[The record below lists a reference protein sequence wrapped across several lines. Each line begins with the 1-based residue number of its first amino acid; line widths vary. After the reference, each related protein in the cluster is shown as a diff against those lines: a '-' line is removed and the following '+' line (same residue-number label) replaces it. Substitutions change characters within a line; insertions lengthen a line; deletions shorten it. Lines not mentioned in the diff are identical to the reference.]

1 MKNLKKHLQEIEE
14 NRNRKISESSII
26 NTRLLNS
33 GTFPKLVSEVK
44 YMKTQKFDVELI
56 NENLIAVLNQMFQD
70 DGPQFMETVKKKL
83 TEFLMSKLNVS
94 EFEQKVI
101 EKAIGDTDIDDV
113 AKLFTEPR
121 FLASKLAEV
130 YTEDFSTDYLE
141 TLPEFMKSKV
151 AKLSQDPNNEKEL
164 EYMFVDM
171 LNPLMGDINS
181 KMELKMKD
189 IRDNIVS

>member
-1 MKNLKKHLQEIEE
+1 MKNLKKHLQEIEN
-14 NRNRKISESSII
+14 NRNKRIVESSII
-26 NTRLLNS
+26 NTRLLNTDS
-33 GTFPKLVSEVK
+33 LPKLVSEVK
-44 YMKTQKFDVELI
+44 YMRTQKFDVELI

-113 AKLFTEPR
+113 TKLFTEPR

-164 EYMFVDM
+164 EDMFVDM

>member
-1 MKNLKKHLQEIEE
+1 MKNLKKHLQEIED
-14 NRNRKISESSII
+14 NRNKRIVESSII

-33 GTFPKLVSEVK
+33 NDVPKLVSEVK
-44 YMKTQKFDVELI
+44 YMKTQKFDIELI

-83 TEFLMSKLNVS
+83 TEFLMNKLNIS
-94 EFEQKVI
+94 EFEQKVL

-130 YTEDFSTDYLE
+130 YSEDFSTEYLE

-151 AKLSQDPNNEKEL
+151 AKLAQDPNNEKEL
-164 EYMFVDM
+164 EDMFVDM

>member
-1 MKNLKKHLQEIEE
+1 MKNLKKHLQEIEN
-14 NRNRKISESSII
+14 NRNKRIAESSII
-26 NTRLLNS
+26 NTRLLNTDS
-33 GTFPKLVSEVK
+33 FPKLVSEVK

-56 NENLIAVLNQMFQD
+56 NENLISVLNQMFQE

-113 AKLFTEPR
+113 PKLFTEPR

-130 YTEDFSTDYLE
+130 YSEDFSTDYLE

-151 AKLSQDPNNEKEL
+151 AKLAQDPNNEKEL
-164 EYMFVDM
+164 EDMFVDM

>member
-1 MKNLKKHLQEIEE
+1 MKNLKKHLQEIEN
-14 NRNRKISESSII
+14 NRNKRIVESSII
-26 NTRLLNS
+26 NTRLLNTDS
-33 GTFPKLVSEVK
+33 FPKLVSEVK

-56 NENLIAVLNQMFQD
+56 NENLISVLNQMFQE

-113 AKLFTEPR
+113 PKLFTEPR

-130 YTEDFSTDYLE
+130 YSEDFSTDYLE

-151 AKLSQDPNNEKEL
+151 AKLAQDPNNEKEL
-164 EYMFVDM
+164 EDMFVDM
-171 LNPLMGDINS
+171 LNPLMGDVNS

>member
-1 MKNLKKHLQEIEE
+1 MNIKKHLFEIEE
-14 NRNRKISESSII
+14 SRKKRLKESSII
-26 NTRLLNS
+26 NLRLLNTDS
-33 GTFPKLVSEVK
+33 LPKLVSEIK
-44 YMKTQKFDVELI
+44 YMKTQKFDVSLI
-56 NENLIAVLNQMFQD
+56 NENLVSVLNQMFQD
-70 DGPQFMETVKKKL
+70 DGPQFMETVKSKL
-83 TEFLMSKLNVS
+83 TEFLMNKLNIS

-113 AKLFTEPR
+113 PKLFTEPR

-130 YTEDFSTDYLE
+130 YSEDFSTEYLE

-151 AKLSQDPNNEKEL
+151 AKLSQDPSNEKEL
-164 EYMFVDM
+164 EDMFVDM
-171 LNPLMGDINS
+171 LSPLMGDINS

>member
-1 MKNLKKHLQEIEE
+1 MKNLKKHLQEIEN
-14 NRNRKISESSII
+14 NRNKRISESSII

-83 TEFLMSKLNVS
+83 TEFLMNKLNVS

-151 AKLSQDPNNEKEL
+151 AQLAQDPNNEKEL
-164 EYMFVDM
+164 EDMFVDM
-171 LNPLMGDINS
+171 LNPLMGDVNS

>member
-1 MKNLKKHLQEIEE
+1 MNIKKHITEIKKKSEKRTQEAKVVKT
-14 NRNRKISESSII
+14 RLTISENISGII
-26 NTRLLNS
+26 
-33 GTFPKLVSEVK
+33 SEVK
-44 YMKTQKFDVELI
+44 YLKKQNYDKQVIE
-56 NENLIAVLNQMFQD
+56 ENLISVLNQMFQD
-70 DGPQFMETVKKKL
+70 DGPQFMETVKSKL
-83 TEFLMSKLNVS
+83 TEFLMNKLNIS

-113 AKLFTEPR
+113 PKLFTEPR

-130 YTEDFSTDYLE
+130 YSEDFSSDYLE

-151 AKLSQDPNNEKEL
+151 AQLAQDPKNEKEL
-164 EYMFVDM
+164 EDMFVDM
-171 LNPLMGDINS
+171 LNPLMGDISS

>member
-151 AKLSQDPNNEKEL
+151 AKLAQDPNNEKEL
-164 EYMFVDM
+164 EDMFVDM

>member
-1 MKNLKKHLQEIEE
+1 MKNLKKHLQEIEN
-14 NRNRKISESSII
+14 NRNKRIVESSII
-26 NTRLLNS
+26 NLRLLN
-33 GTFPKLVSEVK
+33 TNDIPKLVSEVK

-164 EYMFVDM
+164 EDMFVDM

>member
-1 MKNLKKHLQEIEE
+1 MKNLKKHLQEIEN
-14 NRNRKISESSII
+14 NRNKRIVESSII
-26 NTRLLNS
+26 NLRLLN
-33 GTFPKLVSEVK
+33 TNDIPKLVSEVK
-44 YMKTQKFDVELI
+44 YMKTQKFDIELI

-164 EYMFVDM
+164 EDMFVDM

>member
-83 TEFLMSKLNVS
+83 TEFLMNKLNVS

-164 EYMFVDM
+164 EDMFVDM

-189 IRDNIVS
+189 IRDSIVS

>member
-1 MKNLKKHLQEIEE
+1 MKNLKKHLQEIEN
-14 NRNRKISESSII
+14 NRNKRISESSII

-83 TEFLMSKLNVS
+83 TEVLMNKLNVS

-151 AKLSQDPNNEKEL
+151 AQLAQDPNNEKEL
-164 EYMFVDM
+164 EDMFVDM
-171 LNPLMGDINS
+171 LNPLMGDVNS

>member
-1 MKNLKKHLQEIEE
+1 MKNLKKHLQEIEN
-14 NRNRKISESSII
+14 NRNKRISESSII
-26 NTRLLNS
+26 NTRLVNS
-33 GTFPKLVSEVK
+33 GSFPKLVSEIK

-56 NENLIAVLNQMFQD
+56 NENLITVLNQMFQE
-70 DGPQFMETVKKKL
+70 DGPQFMETVKQKL
-83 TEFLMSKLNVS
+83 TEFLMNKLNVS

-113 AKLFTEPR
+113 PKLFTEPR

-130 YTEDFSTDYLE
+130 YSEDFSTDYLE
-141 TLPEFMKSKV
+141 TLPEFMKSKI
-151 AKLSQDPNNEKEL
+151 AKLAQDPNNNKEL
-164 EYMFVDM
+164 EDMFVDM

>member
-1 MKNLKKHLQEIEE
+1 MKNLKKHLQEIEN
-14 NRNRKISESSII
+14 NRNKRIVESSII
-26 NTRLLNS
+26 NLRLLN
-33 GTFPKLVSEVK
+33 TNDIPKLVSEVK
-44 YMKTQKFDVELI
+44 YMKTQKFDIELI

-151 AKLSQDPNNEKEL
+151 AQLAQDPNNEKEL
-164 EYMFVDM
+164 EDMFVDM

>member
-1 MKNLKKHLQEIEE
+1 MKNLKKHIQEIEN
-14 NRNRKISESSII
+14 NRNKRISESSII
-26 NTRLLNS
+26 NTRLVNS
-33 GTFPKLVSEVK
+33 GSFPKLVSEIK

-56 NENLIAVLNQMFQD
+56 NENLITVLNQMFQE

-83 TEFLMSKLNVS
+83 TEFLMNKLNVS
-94 EFEQKVI
+94 EFEHKVI

-151 AKLSQDPNNEKEL
+151 AKLAQDPNNEKEL
-164 EYMFVDM
+164 EDMFVDM

>member
-1 MKNLKKHLQEIEE
+1 MKNLKKHLQEIEN
-14 NRNRKISESSII
+14 NRNKRIVESSII
-26 NTRLLNS
+26 NTRLLNTDS
-33 GTFPKLVSEVK
+33 FPKLVSEVK

-56 NENLIAVLNQMFQD
+56 NENLISVLNQMFQE

-113 AKLFTEPR
+113 PKLFTEPR

-130 YTEDFSTDYLE
+130 YSEDFSTDYLE

-151 AKLSQDPNNEKEL
+151 AKLAQDPNNEKEL
-164 EYMFVDM
+164 EDMFVDM

>member
-83 TEFLMSKLNVS
+83 TEFLMNKLNVS

-164 EYMFVDM
+164 EDMFVDM
-171 LNPLMGDINS
+171 LNPLMGDVNS

-189 IRDNIVS
+189 IRDSIVS

>member
-1 MKNLKKHLQEIEE
+1 MKNLKKHLFEIEE
-14 NRNRKISESSII
+14 SRNKRLKESSII
-26 NTRLLNS
+26 NLRLLNTDS
-33 GTFPKLVSEVK
+33 LPKLVYEIK
-44 YMKTQKFDVELI
+44 YMKTQKFDVSLI
-56 NENLIAVLNQMFQD
+56 NENLVSVLNQMFQD
-70 DGPQFMETVKKKL
+70 DGPQFMETVKSKL
-83 TEFLMSKLNVS
+83 TEFLMNKLNIS

-113 AKLFTEPR
+113 PKLFTEPR

-130 YTEDFSTDYLE
+130 YSEDFSTEYLE

-151 AKLSQDPNNEKEL
+151 AKLSQDPSNEKEL
-164 EYMFVDM
+164 EDMFVDM
-171 LNPLMGDINS
+171 LSPLMGDINS

>member
-33 GTFPKLVSEVK
+33 DTFPKLVSEVK

-83 TEFLMSKLNVS
+83 TEFLMNKLNVS

-164 EYMFVDM
+164 EDMFVDM

>member
-33 GTFPKLVSEVK
+33 DTFPKLVSEVK

-164 EYMFVDM
+164 EDMFVDM

>member
-1 MKNLKKHLQEIEE
+1 MKNLKKHLQEIDN
-14 NRNRKISESSII
+14 NRNKRISESSII

-83 TEFLMSKLNVS
+83 TEFLMNKLNVS

-151 AKLSQDPNNEKEL
+151 AQLAQDPNNEKEL
-164 EYMFVDM
+164 EDMFVDM
-171 LNPLMGDINS
+171 LNPLMGDVNS

>member
-1 MKNLKKHLQEIEE
+1 MRNLKKHLQEIEN
-14 NRNRKISESSII
+14 NRNKRISESSII
-26 NTRLLNS
+26 NTRLVNS
-33 GTFPKLVSEVK
+33 GSFPKLVSEIK
-44 YMKTQKFDVELI
+44 YMKTQKFDVVLI
-56 NENLIAVLNQMFQD
+56 NENLITVLNQMFQE

-151 AKLSQDPNNEKEL
+151 AKLAQDPNNEKEL
-164 EYMFVDM
+164 EDMFVDM
-171 LNPLMGDINS
+171 LNPLMGDINT

>member
-1 MKNLKKHLQEIEE
+1 MKNLKKHLQEIED
-14 NRNRKISESSII
+14 NRSKRISESSII
-26 NTRLLNS
+26 NTRLINS
-33 GTFPKLVSEVK
+33 GTLPKLVSEIK
-44 YMKTQKFDVELI
+44 YMKTQKFDVKLI
-56 NENLIAVLNQMFQD
+56 NENLISVLNQMFQE

-83 TEFLMSKLNVS
+83 TEFLMNKLNIS
-94 EFEQKVI
+94 EFEQKVL
-101 EKAIGDTDIDDV
+101 EKAIGDTDVDDV
-113 AKLFTEPR
+113 PKLFTEPR

-130 YTEDFSTDYLE
+130 YSEDFSTDYLE

-151 AKLSQDPNNEKEL
+151 AKLAQDPNNEKEL
-164 EYMFVDM
+164 EDMFVDM

>member
-1 MKNLKKHLQEIEE
+1 MKNLKKHLQEIEN
-14 NRNRKISESSII
+14 NRNKRISESSII
-26 NTRLLNS
+26 KTRLSNTK
-33 GTFPKLVSEVK
+33 TFGGLVSEVK
-44 YMKTQKFDVELI
+44 YMKTQKFNVELI
-56 NENLIAVLNQMFQD
+56 NENLVSVLNQMFQE

-101 EKAIGDTDIDDV
+101 EKAIGETDVDDV
-113 AKLFTEPR
+113 SKLFTEPR
-121 FLASKLAEV
+121 FLASKLAEI
-130 YTEDFSTDYLE
+130 YSEDFSTQYLE

-151 AKLSQDPNNEKEL
+151 AKLSQDPNNKKEL
-164 EYMFVDM
+164 EDMFVDM

>member
-1 MKNLKKHLQEIEE
+1 MKNLKKHLFEIEE
-14 NRNRKISESSII
+14 SRNKRLKESSII
-26 NTRLLNS
+26 NLRLLNTDS
-33 GTFPKLVSEVK
+33 LPKLVSEIK
-44 YMKTQKFDVELI
+44 YMKTQKFDVSLI
-56 NENLIAVLNQMFQD
+56 NENLVSVLNQMFQD
-70 DGPQFMETVKKKL
+70 DGPQFMETVKSKL
-83 TEFLMSKLNVS
+83 TEFLMNKLNIS

-113 AKLFTEPR
+113 PKLFTEPR

-130 YTEDFSTDYLE
+130 YSEDFSTEYLE

-151 AKLSQDPNNEKEL
+151 AKLSQDPSNEKEL
-164 EYMFVDM
+164 EDMFVDM
-171 LNPLMGDINS
+171 LSPLMGDINS

>member
-1 MKNLKKHLQEIEE
+1 MKNLKKHLQEIEN
-14 NRNRKISESSII
+14 NRNKRIAESSII
-26 NTRLLNS
+26 NTRLLNTDS
-33 GTFPKLVSEVK
+33 FPKLVSEVK

-56 NENLIAVLNQMFQD
+56 NENLISVLNQMFQE

-113 AKLFTEPR
+113 PKLFTEPR

-130 YTEDFSTDYLE
+130 YSEDFSTDYLE

-151 AKLSQDPNNEKEL
+151 AKLAQDPNNEKEL
-164 EYMFVDM
+164 EDMFVDM
-171 LNPLMGDINS
+171 LNPLMGDINT